1 MKEQAKLIR
10 KWATGASRELATIL
24 EENMQSHLNREY
36 ESKEKVHREKMATML
51 RTELT
56 PIISSRLYEEMRPAV
71 KSDLR
76 ADQLPLVRQELRD
89 EALSRF
95 IEPLKLRAA
104 EEVLP
109 YKAQQL
115 AQAEQEVEK
124 YRQQRIED
132 AENASNTYYNNQCQG
147 MDEELKGV
155 YDDKYTQADEDLED
169 YRQQRMQDVEDASN
183 THYNNACDGMDEELQ
198 GRWEEEHKQL
208 KADVKELREKKLNR
222 MEDDVE
228 IRIRRYWES
237 ERIRG
242 TLFFPSV
249 FAPVG
254 RTSGVLRHV
263 SAVSALKTYFAS
275 LMFVHK
281 NKILIPKLCS

>member
-10 KWATGASRELATIL
+10 KWATGASRELAAIL

-36 ESKEKVHREKMATML
+36 ALKKKAHREKMATML

-89 EALSRF
+89 EALRRF

-104 EEVLP
+104 EELLP

-124 YRQQRIED
+124 YRRQRMD
-132 AENASNTYYNNQCQG
+132 DVENASNTYYNNKCQG
-147 MDEELKGV
+147 MDEELQGM
-155 YDDKYTQADEDLED
+155 YNEKYTQADQDFED
-169 YRQQRMQDVEDASN
+169 YRQQRMQDAENASN

-198 GRWEEEHKQL
+198 ALREEKHKQFE
-208 KADVKELREKKLNR
+208 AEVKDLRKKKLNR

-228 IRIRRYWES
+228 IRSRRYWES
-237 ERIRG
+237 ERVRG

-249 FAPVG
+249 FAPIG
-254 RTSGVLRHV
+254 RTSRRLRHV
-263 SAVSALKTYFAS
+263 SAVSPLKTYFAS

-281 NKILIPKLCS
+281 SKILTPKLYS